1 MWAVRCVVA
10 FGQSKIA
17 MIVKIWSLDKTIKKL
32 AVVATFDAIKK
43 KAIEFGICC
52 NGDIKVHML
61 DGTEVD
67 EEAFNCLNQSS
78 EDATYTF
85 IATTDSWVSGQQGD
99 VTSTQHEGVD
109 VPFGSQVQF
118 PWSSLSKDVM
128 KALQE
133 GTQLNPTDRQEV
145 VRMAAAACQKVKAR
159 PSAREIRSAAS
170 YLVDKYPGALGDPT
184 SCSATSVSSVGL
196 AYKIENRIEN
206 NRRGCKRLVEVL
218 SGGTI
223 KLKKQTSRSAY
234 GCVNWQP
241 ATTSS
246 SLHEVEASRKFLLD
260 EALKSTCEQDVC
272 LQTKA
277 MAECYPHIRTF
288 INSSE
293 PPYSALDVK
302 RAWPLLFVRE
312 HLLDH
317 FHRLTGVCLD
327 GKLSLPKDVLLLV
340 TFLRSS
346 PKNDAVLEWSLK
358 INKAEA
364 EFKDQNAAAVCLLPL
379 LASYFQ
385 ENLGE
390 LFQLHQV
397 TTEITEEFR
406 NSLPASPVIV
416 ALGRSLFECSCQLF
430 VDHEVMVEDVG
441 FLQAVELLFALY
453 YCLNIQYAKGAGTT
467 LEFIQRYQ
475 VGIKQHD
482 GSRQEAGRSK
492 GARARA
498 IKAATDLAAFEKK
511 WNSLI

>member
-1 MWAVRCVVA
+1 MKRHQEVFHAALSAVRLH
-10 FGQSKIA
+10 SKI
-17 MIVKIWSLDKTIKKL
+17 
-32 AVVATFDAIKK
+32 
-43 KAIEFGICC
+43 
-52 NGDIKVHML
+52 
-61 DGTEVD
+61 
-67 EEAFNCLNQSS
+67 
-78 EDATYTF
+78 
-85 IATTDSWVSGQQGD
+85 TT
-99 VTSTQHEGVD
+99 HCE
-109 VPFGSQVQF
+109 
-118 PWSSLSKDVM
+118 
-128 KALQE
+128 
-133 GTQLNPTDRQEV
+133 
-145 VRMAAAACQKVKAR
+145 
-159 PSAREIRSAAS
+159 
-170 YLVDKYPGALGDPT
+170 
-184 SCSATSVSSVGL
+184 ATSQGVIL
-196 AYKIENRIEN
+196 
-206 NRRGCKRLVEVL
+206 RLHLVMQLTSNPAGHAVL
-218 SGGTI
+218 
-223 KLKKQTSRSAY
+223 
-234 GCVNWQP
+234 VP
-241 ATTSS
+241 A
-246 SLHEVEASRKFLLD
+246 
-260 EALKSTCEQDVC
+260 
-272 LQTKA
+272 
-277 MAECYPHIRTF
+277 
-288 INSSE
+288 
-293 PPYSALDVK
+293 VK
-302 RAWPLLFVRE
+302 
-312 HLLDH
+312 
-317 FHRLTGVCLD
+317 RLTGVCLD

-416 ALGRSLFECSCQLF
+416 VLGRSLFECSCQLF

-441 FLQAVELLFALY
+441 FQQAVELLFALY

>member
-10 FGQSKIA
+10 FGQ
-17 MIVKIWSLDKTIKKL
+17 T
-32 AVVATFDAIKK
+32 
-43 KAIEFGICC
+43 
-52 NGDIKVHML
+52 
-61 DGTEVD
+61 
-67 EEAFNCLNQSS
+67 
-78 EDATYTF
+78 
-85 IATTDSWVSGQQGD
+85 
-99 VTSTQHEGVD
+99 
-109 VPFGSQVQF
+109 
-118 PWSSLSKDVM
+118 
-128 KALQE
+128 
-133 GTQLNPTDRQEV
+133 
-145 VRMAAAACQKVKAR
+145 
-159 PSAREIRSAAS
+159 RS
-170 YLVDKYPGALGDPT
+170 
-184 SCSATSVSSVGL
+184 
-196 AYKIENRIEN
+196 
-206 NRRGCKRLVEVL
+206 
-218 SGGTI
+218 
-223 KLKKQTSRSAY
+223 
-234 GCVNWQP
+234 
-241 ATTSS
+241 
-246 SLHEVEASRKFLLD
+246 
-260 EALKSTCEQDVC
+260 
-272 LQTKA
+272 
-277 MAECYPHIRTF
+277 
-288 INSSE
+288 
-293 PPYSALDVK
+293 
-302 RAWPLLFVRE
+302 
-312 HLLDH
+312 
-317 FHRLTGVCLD
+317 RLTGVCLD

-358 INKAEA
+358 INKAKA

-379 LASYFQ
+379 LASDFQ

-406 NSLPASPVIV
+406 NSLPASSVIV

-430 VDHEVMVEDVG
+430 VDHEVMVEDLG

>member
-1 MWAVRCVVA
+1 MKHHQEVFHAALSAVRLH
-10 FGQSKIA
+10 SKI
-17 MIVKIWSLDKTIKKL
+17 
-32 AVVATFDAIKK
+32 
-43 KAIEFGICC
+43 
-52 NGDIKVHML
+52 
-61 DGTEVD
+61 
-67 EEAFNCLNQSS
+67 
-78 EDATYTF
+78 
-85 IATTDSWVSGQQGD
+85 TT
-99 VTSTQHEGVD
+99 HCE
-109 VPFGSQVQF
+109 
-118 PWSSLSKDVM
+118 
-128 KALQE
+128 
-133 GTQLNPTDRQEV
+133 
-145 VRMAAAACQKVKAR
+145 
-159 PSAREIRSAAS
+159 
-170 YLVDKYPGALGDPT
+170 
-184 SCSATSVSSVGL
+184 ATSQGVIL
-196 AYKIENRIEN
+196 
-206 NRRGCKRLVEVL
+206 RLHLVMQLTSNPAGHAVL
-218 SGGTI
+218 
-223 KLKKQTSRSAY
+223 
-234 GCVNWQP
+234 VP
-241 ATTSS
+241 A
-246 SLHEVEASRKFLLD
+246 
-260 EALKSTCEQDVC
+260 
-272 LQTKA
+272 
-277 MAECYPHIRTF
+277 
-288 INSSE
+288 
-293 PPYSALDVK
+293 VK
-302 RAWPLLFVRE
+302 
-312 HLLDH
+312 
-317 FHRLTGVCLD
+317 RLTGVCLD
-327 GKLSLPKDVLLLV
+327 GTLSLPKDVLLLV
-340 TFLRSS
+340 TFLCSS

-511 WNSLI
+511 WNSGSRAATLICHGAEWLNVAMHSSSDDRSDAMKVSL